1 MGGHRAIAVPIDG
14 QRLAAV
20 AVVTHDPRS
29 IDLFDRI
36 LDMNDGRIVGERR
49 PDGLA

>member
-1 MGGHRAIAVPIDG
+1 MEVLRSIA
-14 QRLAAV
+14 RERHAAV

-36 LDMNDGRIVGERR
+36 LEMDDGRIVAEQR
-49 PDGLA
+49 PGAHA